1 MNKKELMNLASTP
14 VNAPTY
20 SRVDVHFRNR
30 EFLNIVYRTDI
41 EKLKEVVP
49 EPLKVTSDLIKFEVI
64 DMPDST
70 GLGSYTEC
78 GQVIPVE
85 YNGEEGEFYLSMYLN
100 NQPAIALGR
109 ELSTFPKKY
118 GEPRLYVDNDT
129 LVATLDYHSLRVAQA
144 TMTYKYHPI
153 ETEEAKQLIT
163 KPSFMLKQLPNYDGT
178 PRILEMTRSQITDIQ
193 IKEAFRGDARLQLF
207 EHVNAPLADFPV
219 KEIVDAQHIL
229 ADLRLGRP
237 EVIHDY
243 LKGL

>member
-20 SRVDVHFRNR
+20 SRVDVHFKNR

-129 LVATLDYHSLRVAQA
+129 LVGTLDYHSLRVVQA

-243 LKGL
+243 LKES